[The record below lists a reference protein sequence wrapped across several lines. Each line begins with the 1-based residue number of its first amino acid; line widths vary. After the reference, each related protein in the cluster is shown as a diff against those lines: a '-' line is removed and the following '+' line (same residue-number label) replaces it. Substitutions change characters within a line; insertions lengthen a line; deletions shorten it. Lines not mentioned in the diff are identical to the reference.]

1 MTSPPDSDLPA
12 RIREIEI
19 RARKVVNN
27 IISGEYHSIFKGHGM
42 EFSEVRPYQPGDD
55 IRSMDWNV
63 TARYGEPFIK
73 VFHEERELVMTLLV
87 DLSASGDFGSEKRFK
102 SEIAAELCAVLAF
115 TAIHNNDKVG
125 LIVFTDKVELYIAPK
140 KGRTHVLRLIR
151 ELLYFRPERSGTDIV
166 SALDYLNKVVRKKSI
181 VFLVSDFMSASYES
195 VLRATAKKHDLIAV
209 RMSDPREESLPETG
223 YIAMRDAETGAN
235 IVVDTSDE
243 RLRSEYADTVKV
255 ENRNRDKMFIAA
267 GVDQVVINTVKSYIE
282 PLIKFFKL
290 REKRRRFG

>member
-1 MTSPPDSDLPA
+1 
-12 RIREIEI
+12 
-19 RARKVVNN
+19 
-27 IISGEYHSIFKGHGM
+27 
-42 EFSEVRPYQPGDD
+42 
-55 IRSMDWNV
+55 
-63 TARYGEPFIK
+63 
-73 VFHEERELVMTLLV
+73 
-87 DLSASGDFGSEKRFK
+87 
-102 SEIAAELCAVLAF
+102 
-115 TAIHNNDKVG
+115 
-125 LIVFTDKVELYIAPK
+125 VELYIAPK

-151 ELLYFRPERSGTDIV
+151 ELLYFRPERSGTNIV

-243 RLRSEYADTVKV
+243 RLRSEYEHTVKV

-267 GVDQVVINTVKSYIE
+267 GVDQVVINVVKSYIE

>member
-1 MTSPPDSDLPA
+1 MTSKAVSDLPA

-27 IISGEYHSIFKGHGM
+27 ILSGEYHSIFKGHGM

-87 DLSASGDFGSEKRFK
+87 DMSASGDFGSGERFK

-115 TAIHNNDKVG
+115 SAIKNNDKVG
-125 LIVFTDKVELYIAPK
+125 LIAFTDKVELYIAPK

-151 ELLYFRPERSGTDIV
+151 ELLYFRPERSGTSIV
-166 SALDYLNKVVRKKSI
+166 SALDYLNKVITKKSI
-181 VFLVSDFMSASYES
+181 VFLVSDFMSGNYQSA
-195 VLRATAKKHDLIAV
+195 LRATAKKHDLIAV

-223 YIAMRDAETGAN
+223 LIAMRDAETGAS
-235 IVVDTSDE
+235 IVIDTSDG
-243 RLRSEYADTVKV
+243 RLRAEFSKAIEE
-255 ENRNRDKMFIAA
+255 ENRDRDRMLASA
-267 GVDQVVINTVKSYIE
+267 SVDQVVISSDKSYIE

>member
-1 MTSPPDSDLPA
+1 VTSKAVSDLPA

-27 IISGEYHSIFKGHGM
+27 ILSGEYHSIFKGHGM

-87 DLSASGDFGSEKRFK
+87 DMSASGDFGSGERFK

-115 TAIHNNDKVG
+115 SAIKNNDKVG
-125 LIVFTDKVELYIAPK
+125 LIAFTDKVELYIAPK

-151 ELLYFRPERSGTDIV
+151 ELLYFRPERSGTSIV
-166 SALDYLNKVVRKKSI
+166 SALDYLNKVITKKSI
-181 VFLVSDFMSASYES
+181 VFLVSDFMSGNYQSA
-195 VLRATAKKHDLIAV
+195 LRATAKKHDLIAV

-223 YIAMRDAETGAN
+223 LIAMRDAETGAS
-235 IVVDTSDE
+235 IVIDTSDR
-243 RLRSEYADTVKV
+243 RLRAEFSKAIEE
-255 ENRNRDKMFIAA
+255 ENRDRDRMLASA
-267 GVDQVVINTVKSYIE
+267 SVDQVVISSGKSYIE

>member
-1 MTSPPDSDLPA
+1 VTDQSVADLPA

-27 IISGEYHSIFKGHGM
+27 IFSGEYHSIFKGHGM

-87 DLSASGDFGSEKRFK
+87 DLSASGDFGSISRFK

-115 TAIHNNDKVG
+115 SAIKNNDKVG
-125 LIVFTDKVELYIAPK
+125 LIAFTDKVELYIAPK

-151 ELLYFRPERSGTDIV
+151 ELLYFRPERNGTNIL
-166 SALDYLNKVVRKKSI
+166 SALDYMNKVIRKKSI
-181 VFLVSDFMSASYES
+181 VFLVSDFMSGAYES
-195 VLRATAKKHDLIAV
+195 ALRATAKKHDLIAV
-209 RMSDPREESLPETG
+209 RMCDPREESLPETG
-223 YIAMRDAETGAN
+223 YVAMRDAETGAN
-235 IVVDTSDE
+235 FVIDTSD
-243 RLRSEYADTVKV
+243 RKLREEYSKAIEE
-255 ENRNRDKMFIAA
+255 ENKSRDRMLASA
-267 GVDQVVINTVKSYIE
+267 GVDQVVISSDKSYIE
-282 PLIKFFKL
+282 PLIKFFSL

>member
-1 MTSPPDSDLPA
+1 MTSKAVSDLPA

-27 IISGEYHSIFKGHGM
+27 ILSGEYHSIFKGHGM

-87 DLSASGDFGSEKRFK
+87 DMSASGDFGSGERFK

-115 TAIHNNDKVG
+115 SAIKNNDKVG
-125 LIVFTDKVELYIAPK
+125 LIAFTDKVELYIAPK

-151 ELLYFRPERSGTDIV
+151 ELLYFRPERSGTSIV
-166 SALDYLNKVVRKKSI
+166 SALDYLNKVITKKSI
-181 VFLVSDFMSASYES
+181 VFLVSDFMSGNYQSA
-195 VLRATAKKHDLIAV
+195 LRATAKKHDLIAV

-223 YIAMRDAETGAN
+223 LIAMRDAETGAS
-235 IVVDTSDE
+235 IVIDTSDR
-243 RLRSEYADTVKV
+243 RLRAEFSKAIEE
-255 ENRNRDKMFIAA
+255 ENRDRDRMLASA
-267 GVDQVVINTVKSYIE
+267 SVDQVVISSDKSYIE

>member
-1 MTSPPDSDLPA
+1 MTSKTVSDLPA
-12 RIREIEI
+12 KIREIEI

-27 IISGEYHSIFKGHGM
+27 ILSGEYHSIFKGHGM

-87 DLSASGDFGSEKRFK
+87 DLSASGDFGSGDRFK

-115 TAIHNNDKVG
+115 SAIKNNDKVG
-125 LIVFTDKVELYIAPK
+125 LIAFTDKVELYIAPK

-151 ELLYFRPERSGTDIV
+151 ELLYFRPERSGTSIV
-166 SALDYLNKVVRKKSI
+166 SALDYLNKVITKKSI
-181 VFLVSDFMSASYES
+181 VFLVSDFMSGNYQSA
-195 VLRATAKKHDLIAV
+195 LRATAKKHDLIAI

-223 YIAMRDAETGAN
+223 LIAMRDAETGAN
-235 IVVDTSDE
+235 IVIDTSDR
-243 RLRSEYADTVKV
+243 RLRAEFAKAIEE
-255 ENRNRDKMFIAA
+255 ENRDRDRILTAA
-267 GVDQVVINTVKSYIE
+267 SVDQVVISSDKSYIE

>member
-1 MTSPPDSDLPA
+1 MTSKAVSDLPA
-12 RIREIEI
+12 KIREIEI

-27 IISGEYHSIFKGHGM
+27 ILSGEYHSIFKGHGM

-87 DLSASGDFGSEKRFK
+87 DLSASGDFGSGDRFK

-115 TAIHNNDKVG
+115 SAIKNNDKVG
-125 LIVFTDKVELYIAPK
+125 LIAFTDKVELYIAPK

-151 ELLYFRPERSGTDIV
+151 ELLYFRPERSGTSIV
-166 SALDYLNKVVRKKSI
+166 SALDYLNKVIRKKSI
-181 VFLVSDFMSASYES
+181 VFLVSDFMSGNYQSA
-195 VLRATAKKHDLIAV
+195 LRATAKKHDLIAV

-223 YIAMRDAETGAN
+223 LIAMRDAETGAN
-235 IVVDTSDE
+235 IVIDTSDR
-243 RLRSEYADTVKV
+243 RLRAEFAKAI
-255 ENRNRDKMFIAA
+255 EEGNRDRDRMLTAA
-267 GVDQVVINTVKSYIE
+267 SVDQVVISSDKSYIE
-282 PLIKFFKL
+282 PLIRFFKL

>member
-1 MTSPPDSDLPA
+1 MTFQSASGLPA

-55 IRSMDWNV
+55 IRTMDWNV

-73 VFHEERELVMTLLV
+73 VFHEERELVMTLIV
-87 DLSASGDFGSEKRFK
+87 DLSASGDFGSEHRLK

-115 TAIHNNDKVG
+115 TAIQNNDKVG

-151 ELLYFRPERSGTDIV
+151 ELLYFHPERSGTDIV
-166 SALDYLNKVVRKKSI
+166 SALDYLNKVTRKKSI
-181 VFLVSDFMSASYES
+181 VFLVSDFMSQNYES

-209 RMSDPREESLPETG
+209 RMSDPREESLPDAG
-223 YIAMRDAETGAN
+223 YIAMRDAESGMNA
-235 IVVDTSDE
+235 VVDTSDR
-243 RLRSEYADTVKV
+243 RLRAEYAKTIEE
-255 ENRNRDKMFIAA
+255 ENRNRGKMFIAA
-267 GVDQVVINTVKSYIE
+267 GVDQVVINIVKSYIE

-290 REKRRRFG
+290 RGKRRRFG

>member
-1 MTSPPDSDLPA
+1 VTSPPDSDLPA

-87 DLSASGDFGSEKRFK
+87 DLSASGDFGSEQRFK

-115 TAIHNNDKVG
+115 TATKWS
-125 LIVFTDKVELYIAPK
+125 YISLLK
-140 KGRTHVLRLIR
+140 KG
-151 ELLYFRPERSGTDIV
+151 
-166 SALDYLNKVVRKKSI
+166 
-181 VFLVSDFMSASYES
+181 
-195 VLRATAKKHDLIAV
+195 
-209 RMSDPREESLPETG
+209 
-223 YIAMRDAETGAN
+223 
-235 IVVDTSDE
+235 
-243 RLRSEYADTVKV
+243 
-255 ENRNRDKMFIAA
+255 
-267 GVDQVVINTVKSYIE
+267 E
-282 PLIKFFKL
+282 PTFYV
-290 REKRRRFG
+290 

>member
-1 MTSPPDSDLPA
+1 MTSKAVSDLPA
-12 RIREIEI
+12 KIREIEI

-27 IISGEYHSIFKGHGM
+27 ILSGEYHSIFKGHGM

-87 DLSASGDFGSEKRFK
+87 DLSASGDFGSGDRFK

-115 TAIHNNDKVG
+115 SAIKNNDKVG
-125 LIVFTDKVELYIAPK
+125 LIAFTDKVELYIAPK

-151 ELLYFRPERSGTDIV
+151 ELLYFRPERSGTSIV
-166 SALDYLNKVVRKKSI
+166 SALDYLNKVITKKSI
-181 VFLVSDFMSASYES
+181 VFLVSDFMSGNYQNA
-195 VLRATAKKHDLIAV
+195 LRATAKKHDLIAV

-223 YIAMRDAETGAN
+223 LIAMRDAETGAN
-235 IVVDTSDE
+235 IVIDTSDR
-243 RLRSEYADTVKV
+243 RLRAEFAKAIEE
-255 ENRNRDKMFIAA
+255 ENRDRDRMLTAA
-267 GVDQVVINTVKSYIE
+267 SVDQVVISSGKSYIE